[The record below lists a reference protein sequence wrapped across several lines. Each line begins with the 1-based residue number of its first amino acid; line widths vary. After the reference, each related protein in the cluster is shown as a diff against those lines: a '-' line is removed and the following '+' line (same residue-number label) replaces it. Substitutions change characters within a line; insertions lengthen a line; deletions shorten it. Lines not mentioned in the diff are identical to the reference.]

1 MADEPQIKVQ
11 SNEATSAEACK
22 LHFGEFFINEVK
34 SK

>member
-1 MADEPQIKVQ
+1 MADEPQIKV
-11 SNEATSAEACK
+11 TSAEACK